1 MIIENQTMVTDAVL
15 EAVSRAENARLREI
29 LLALVRHLH
38 GFVREVRLTER
49 EFQEAVRL
57 IVAMGQR
64 TTPSHN
70 EVVLMAG
77 STGVSSLVCLL
88 NNGNNGQTETQAN
101 LLGPFWRDDQPL
113 SASGDTLVRSP
124 TPGPGLVVQVSLEDV
139 DGRPVAGAEIDVWHS
154 SPEGL
159 YENQDPSQA
168 EMNLRGR
175 FVSDEAGRFHF
186 RSVKPAGY
194 PIPIDGPVGELVR
207 ATRRHNFRPAHLH
220 FMAYRPGF
228 KTLISQVYSPDD
240 AHIDSDV
247 QFGVT
252 RALIGNYMRH
262 EEPSPELGFAAP
274 WYSLDQ
280 RFTLEAGEARRPV
293 APIRAKAAAGL
304 QEGR

>member
-1 MIIENQTMVTDAVL
+1 MIIENQAGVTDAVI
-15 EAVSRAENARLREI
+15 EAVTRAEDPRLREI

-49 EFQEAVRL
+49 EFQEAVR
-57 IVAMGQR
+57 IVAALGHK
-64 TTPSHN
+64 TTASHN

-77 STGVSSLVCLL
+77 SLGVSSLVCLL
-88 NNGNNGQTETQAN
+88 NNGNHGQTETQAN

-113 SASGDTLVRSP
+113 SASGDSLVRSP
-124 TPGPGLVVQVSLEDV
+124 TPGPGLVVLASIED
-139 DGRPVAGAEIDVWHS
+139 GKGHAVAGAEVDVWHS

-159 YENQDPSQA
+159 YENQDSRQA

-175 FVSDEAGRFHF
+175 FISDQAGRFHF

-207 ATRRHNFRPAHLH
+207 ATRRHNYRPAHLH
-220 FMAYRPGF
+220 FMVYKPGF
-228 KTLISQVYSPDD
+228 KTLISQIYAPDD
-240 AHIDSDV
+240 EHIDSDV

-252 RALIGNYMRH
+252 RALIGNYVRH
-262 EEPSPELGFAAP
+262 DEPSPELGFATP

-280 RFTLEAGEARRPV
+280 RFVLEPGDARRPV
-293 APIRAKAAAGL
+293 APIRSKVNK
-304 QEGR
+304 

>member
-1 MIIENQTMVTDAVL
+1 MIIENQAMVTDAVV
-15 EAVSRAENARLREI
+15 EAVNRTEDPRLREI

-57 IVAMGQR
+57 VAAMGHK
-64 TTPSHN
+64 TTASHN

-77 STGVSSLVCLL
+77 SLGVSALVCLL

-113 SASGDTLVRSP
+113 RASGDTLVRSP
-124 TPGPGLVVQVSLEDV
+124 TPGPELVVHVSLEDGN
-139 DGRPVAGAEIDVWHS
+139 GRPVAGAEVDVWHS

-159 YENQDPSQA
+159 YENQDPDQA

-175 FVSDEAGRFHF
+175 FISDQVGHFHF

-207 ATRRHNFRPAHLH
+207 ATRRHNYRPAHLH
-220 FMAYRPGF
+220 FMAYKPGF
-228 KTLISQVYSPDD
+228 KTLISQIYSPDD
-240 AHIDSDV
+240 EHIDSDV

-252 RALIGNYMRH
+252 RSLIGNYIRH
-262 EEPSPELGFAAP
+262 DEVSPEWGFVAP

-280 RFTLEAGEARRPV
+280 RFILEPGDARRPV
-293 APIRAKAAAGL
+293 APVSAKAPAAISL
-304 QEGR
+304 

>member
-1 MIIENQTMVTDAVL
+1 MIIENQAMVTDAVV
-15 EAVSRAENARLREI
+15 EAVSRVDDPRLREV
-29 LLALVRHLH
+29 LLAMVRHLH

-49 EFQEAVRL
+49 EFQEAVGF
-57 IVAMGQR
+57 IVAMGQK

-77 STGVSSLVCLL
+77 SLGVSSLVCLL

-101 LLGPFWRDDQPL
+101 MLGPFWRDDQPA

-124 TPGPGLVVQVSLEDV
+124 TPGPGLVVRVALEDV
-139 DGRPVAGAEIDVWHS
+139 DGHPVAGAEADVWHS

-159 YENQDPSQA
+159 YENQDPRQA

-194 PIPIDGPVGELVR
+194 PIPVDGPVGELVR

-220 FMAYRPGF
+220 FMVYKPGF
-228 KTLISQVYSPDD
+228 KTLISQVYTPDD
-240 AHIDSDV
+240 EHIDSDV

-252 RALIGNYMRH
+252 RALIGNYIRH
-262 EEPSPELGFAAP
+262 DEASPELSFAAP

-280 RFTLEAGEARRPV
+280 RFTLEAGEAHRPT
-293 APIRAKAAAGL
+293 APIRAKAAAAM
-304 QEGR
+304 QED